1 MNRGSMQKDPIS
13 LLTCVFKYLESPN
26 LPNDLHQCLIAIV
39 HRAFDASLT
48 WLVCTV
54 HKSMCISLSDTVY
67 SPSLFLHT
75 SCKGT
80 FPYLCH
86 L

>member
-1 MNRGSMQKDPIS
+1 MNRGSKQKDPIS

-26 LPNDLHQCLIAIV
+26 LPNDLHHCLIAIV

-48 WLVCTV
+48 WLVRTV
-54 HKSMCISLSDTVY
+54 HKSMLISLNDIVY
-67 SPSLFLHT
+67 SSSLFLHT
-75 SCKGT
+75 SWKGA